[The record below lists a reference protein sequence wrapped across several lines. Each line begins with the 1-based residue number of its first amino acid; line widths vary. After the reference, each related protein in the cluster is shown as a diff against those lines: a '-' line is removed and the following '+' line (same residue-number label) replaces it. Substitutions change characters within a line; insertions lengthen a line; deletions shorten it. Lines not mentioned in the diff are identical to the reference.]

1 LKLIVSAD
9 PVLVFPSLQDS
20 PKILGSRLYS
30 GEAERQPMQ
39 TPDFANRENAEYIE
53 RLYEQFQQD
62 PSSVS
67 ESWRSFFSGF
77 NLGLARSVSGAA
89 ALAAGTSSPTAPP
102 LSMGVFDIV
111 HSYRE
116 LGHFTAN
123 LDPLGLIKRGPHP
136 LLALHNF
143 GMTEADLDRQVG
155 QASFAGQTDGSLSDL
170 IEKLKTTYC
179 GTLGVEFTG
188 IDNKQQRDWLTERME
203 PIYNR
208 PQLSD
213 VETRN
218 LMYQLV
224 AAEEFEQFLG
234 RAFIG
239 AKRFGAEGAEALIP
253 MLNQII
259 DDGADA
265 GGEAFMM
272 NMAHRCRLNTL
283 VHVLNQG
290 YESMLAEFAGTSRP
304 IEEVGGD
311 GDVKYHLGF
320 NNSKTTTGGK
330 SIKVSLIP
338 NPSHLEMINPIHQ
351 GIVRCKQ
358 DVHGDP
364 GREKVVPIA
373 IHGDA
378 AFTGQGVVAE
388 TLNLSE
394 LHGFRTGGTI
404 HIIVNNQIGFT
415 TPPNQERFTPY
426 PTDMAKAIQAPV
438 FHVNGDDPEAC
449 LWAAKLAIGFRQR
462 FKMDVMIDLW
472 CYRRNGHNETDEPSF
487 TQPLMY
493 KTIEKHPSVR
503 RQYEARL
510 LAEGRITQAELD
522 RMKAEVLGRLSA
534 ARDQAK
540 EEKPRAYVPALRGA
554 WKGFTRKP
562 NASDWVSQTKV
573 ARDVLEK
580 VAGVYSNPPEGF
592 SFHPKIKKS
601 IADTRQE
608 MLAKGANIDWGFA
621 EMLAFGSL
629 LTEGYSIRLTGQD
642 VERGTFSHRH
652 AVLADYETGKKWF
665 PLDQLGTKPG
675 DFTVINSMLSEFAV
689 LGFEWGYASADP
701 RRLCLWEAQFGDFV
715 NVAQPIIDQIIS
727 SAESKWHFANGIT
740 LLLPHGYEGAG
751 PEHSNAYIERFL
763 SMSAEENWQVCMLST
778 PAQYFHALRRQMHRR
793 FRKPLVLFQPKSI
806 LRDPTRASGIE
817 EFTDGQFQTVI
828 DDPAAPA
835 DRDSVRRVIL
845 CAGKTYWMLKD
856 GRDKNQVRDVAL
868 VRLEQFYPFPE
879 KALNE
884 VFRKYRRAAEICW
897 VQEEPRN
904 RGAWS
909 FLQPRLLEMLPEQAM
924 LGYHGRD
931 EAASPA
937 TGSMYTHKSEESEI
951 VAHALELPIEKA
963 DAAVKMPKPQ
973 DAQPVAK

>member
-1 LKLIVSAD
+1 
-9 PVLVFPSLQDS
+9 
-20 PKILGSRLYS
+20 
-30 GEAERQPMQ
+30 
-39 TPDFANRENAEYIE
+39 
-53 RLYEQFQQD
+53 
-62 PSSVS
+62 
-67 ESWRSFFSGF
+67 
-77 NLGLARSVSGAA
+77 
-89 ALAAGTSSPTAPP
+89 
-102 LSMGVFDIV
+102 
-111 HSYRE
+111 
-116 LGHFTAN
+116 
-123 LDPLGLIKRGPHP
+123 
-136 LLALHNF
+136 
-143 GMTEADLDRQVG
+143 
-155 QASFAGQTDGSLSDL
+155 
-170 IEKLKTTYC
+170 
-179 GTLGVEFTG
+179 
-188 IDNKQQRDWLTERME
+188 
-203 PIYNR
+203 
-208 PQLSD
+208 
-213 VETRN
+213 
-218 LMYQLV
+218 
-224 AAEEFEQFLG
+224 
-234 RAFIG
+234 
-239 AKRFGAEGAEALIP
+239 
-253 MLNQII
+253 
-259 DDGADA
+259 
-265 GGEAFMM
+265 
-272 NMAHRCRLNTL
+272 
-283 VHVLNQG
+283 
-290 YESMLAEFAGTSRP
+290 
-304 IEEVGGD
+304 
-311 GDVKYHLGF
+311 
-320 NNSKTTTGGK
+320 
-330 SIKVSLIP
+330 
-338 NPSHLEMINPIHQ
+338 
-351 GIVRCKQ
+351 
-358 DVHGDP
+358 
-364 GREKVVPIA
+364 
-373 IHGDA
+373 
-378 AFTGQGVVAE
+378 
-388 TLNLSE
+388 
-394 LHGFRTGGTI
+394 
-404 HIIVNNQIGFT
+404 
-415 TPPNQERFTPY
+415 
-426 PTDMAKAIQAPV
+426 
-438 FHVNGDDPEAC
+438 
-449 LWAAKLAIGFRQR
+449 
-462 FKMDVMIDLW
+462 
-472 CYRRNGHNETDEPSF
+472 
-487 TQPLMY
+487 
-493 KTIEKHPSVR
+493 
-503 RQYEARL
+503 
-510 LAEGRITQAELD
+510 
-522 RMKAEVLGRLSA
+522 
-534 ARDQAK
+534 
-540 EEKPRAYVPALRGA
+540 
-554 WKGFTRKP
+554 
-562 NASDWVSQTKV
+562 
-573 ARDVLEK
+573 
-580 VAGVYSNPPEGF
+580 
-592 SFHPKIKKS
+592 
-601 IADTRQE
+601 